1 MWHDR
6 PTEATVGCTS
16 RIIRPTDKKEN
27 IGRPFPSCEVYIAS
41 SVPAH
46 TTTTRSILS
55 ALHHQPDPSIPLQIV
70 PRGTPGELIVAGPLV
85 ARGYHGEGMREANRK
100 AFVEWPREGVR
111 GYRTGDL
118 GTFLPTSPFF
128 CSADPDFK
136 ICDGGVVRMLP
147 DGTLEI
153 LGRIDTQ
160 IKLRGVR
167 IEAEGVSAVLRN
179 AVSASS
185 TSVSAVKLD
194 AATLVST
201 HPSLGSGEVLVSF
214 IAPSKKAGTAVRVN
228 VKPRVVVPLSPRD
241 NAAEDDE
248 GWVQKVIPR
257 VKEAAN
263 RELASY
269 MRPAYVVP
277 VDVLPLSMNGK
288 TDEKVLGQLFR
299 DTELGVLLAAQNVGF
314 PSSTPATKEKEE
326 RTMTENE
333 ERVVRLIGEITGAG
347 AEVKLGPE
355 SNAFECGL
363 DSLGFARLARELGR
377 GVVVAEVMARGT
389 VSGIAELLS
398 SSPSSLQLESEG
410 KSETEVSEMETKAL
424 KWDEDALLA
433 RAVAVF
439 DPDTIER
446 VLPPFPVQEGVL
458 ASVTSGIGAGGEGY
472 VQHFAYRV
480 HKGEGEEG
488 EVVARRLKSA
498 WEGVFERHEILRWV
512 WPL

>member
-1 MWHDR
+1 
-6 PTEATVGCTS
+6 
-16 RIIRPTDKKEN
+16 
-27 IGRPFPSCEVYIAS
+27 
-41 SVPAH
+41 
-46 TTTTRSILS
+46 
-55 ALHHQPDPSIPLQIV
+55 
-70 PRGTPGELIVAGPLV
+70 
-85 ARGYHGEGMREANRK
+85 
-100 AFVEWPREGVR
+100 
-111 GYRTGDL
+111 
-118 GTFLPTSPFF
+118 
-128 CSADPDFK
+128 
-136 ICDGGVVRMLP
+136 MLP

-185 TSVSAVKLD
+185 IPASAVKLD

-201 HPSLGSGEVLVSF
+201 HPSLGAGEVLVSF

-228 VKPRVVVPLSPRD
+228 VKPRVVVP
-241 NAAEDDE
+241 AAEGDE
-248 GWVQKVIPR
+248 GRWVQEVMPR

-299 DTELGVLLAAQNVGF
+299 DTELGVLLAAQNVGLS
-314 PSSTPATKEKEE
+314 SSTPATKEKGE
-326 RTMTENE
+326 RAMSENE
-333 ERVVRLIGEITGAG
+333 ERVARLICEITGAG
-347 AEVKLGPE
+347 AEVKLEPE

-410 KSETEVSEMETKAL
+410 KSETEVPEMETKAL

-458 ASVTSGIGAGGEGY
+458 ASVTSSIGAGGEGY
-472 VQHFAYRV
+472 VQHFAYKV
-480 HKGEGEEG
+480 HKGEGEDG
-488 EVVARRLKSA
+488 EVVAKRLKSA
-498 WEGVFERHEILRWV
+498 WEGVFERHEILR
-512 WPL
+512 

>member
-1 MWHDR
+1 
-6 PTEATVGCTS
+6 
-16 RIIRPTDKKEN
+16 
-27 IGRPFPSCEVYIAS
+27 
-41 SVPAH
+41 
-46 TTTTRSILS
+46 
-55 ALHHQPDPSIPLQIV
+55 
-70 PRGTPGELIVAGPLV
+70 
-85 ARGYHGEGMREANRK
+85 
-100 AFVEWPREGVR
+100 
-111 GYRTGDL
+111 
-118 GTFLPTSPFF
+118 
-128 CSADPDFK
+128 
-136 ICDGGVVRMLP
+136 MLP

-179 AVSASS
+179 AVSTFS
-185 TSVSAVKLD
+185 TSASAVKLD

-228 VKPRVVVPLSPRD
+228 VKPRVVVPTLSPAD
-241 NAAEDDE
+241 DDAE
-248 GWVQKVIPR
+248 GRWVAEVMPR

-299 DTELGVLLAAQNVGF
+299 DTELGVLLAAQNVG
-314 PSSTPATKEKEE
+314 SITTPIAKEKEE
-326 RTMTENE
+326 RKMTENE
-333 ERVVRLIGEITGAG
+333 ERVARLISEITGAG